1 MIYKI
6 FKIII
11 LLPIFYLVIN
21 ISLSVLLN
29 NKNFFDIL
37 YSINIVDLF
46 KSWLIFIVAYIIILY
61 IDNRIK

>member
-1 MIYKI
+1 MINKI
-6 FKIII
+6 LKIII
-11 LLPIFYLVIN
+11 LLPIFYLIIN

-46 KSWLIFIVAYIIILY
+46 KSWLTFIVAYIIILY
-61 IDNRIK
+61 IDNRTN